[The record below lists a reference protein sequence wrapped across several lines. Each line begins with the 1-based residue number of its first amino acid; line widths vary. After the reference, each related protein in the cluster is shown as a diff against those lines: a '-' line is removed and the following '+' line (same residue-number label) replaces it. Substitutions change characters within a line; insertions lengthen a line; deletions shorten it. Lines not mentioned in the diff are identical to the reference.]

1 MSVGPFFAREPSD
14 GDIARLAHEPSE
26 SDIARLAGDEPPPGL
41 IFPSSQSQ
49 SDFGAGASAD
59 AAPSSGLFAF
69 VVAFVDA
76 LRASASDEPPAG
88 GIFPSSFSQ
97 NDLSAI
103 AADDGVGMREGGI
116 WRVPSGNLLTA
127 E

>member
-1 MSVGPFFAREPSD
+1 MRE
-14 GDIARLAHEPSE
+14 G
-26 SDIARLAGDEPPPGL
+26 G
-41 IFPSSQSQ
+41 IFPSSFSQ
-49 SDFGAGASAD
+49 TDLSSEGDIAEPPAGGIFPSSFSQTDLSSTAGASTD
-59 AAPSSGLFAF
+59 AEPARGLFAF

-76 LRASASDEPPAG
+76 LRASEPPAG

>member
-1 MSVGPFFAREPSD
+1 MRE
-14 GDIARLAHEPSE
+14 G
-26 SDIARLAGDEPPPGL
+26 G
-41 IFPSSQSQ
+41 IFPSSFSQ
-49 SDFGAGASAD
+49 TDLSSEGDIAEPPAGGIFPSSFSQTDLSSTAGASTD
-59 AAPSSGLFAF
+59 AEPARGLFAF
-69 VVAFVDA
+69 VVAFVAA

>member
-14 GDIARLAHEPSE
+14 GDIARLAH
-26 SDIARLAGDEPPPGL
+26 SDELPAGG

-49 SDFGAGASAD
+49 SDFGAIAGASAD

>member
-1 MSVGPFFAREPSD
+1 MSVGPFYAREPSD
-14 GDIARLAHEPSE
+14 GDLAGLAH
-26 SDIARLAGDEPPPGL
+26 GDEMPAGG

-49 SDFGAGASAD
+49 SDFGAIAGASAD

-69 VVAFVDA
+69 VVAFVAA
-76 LRASASDEPPAG
+76 LRASASAEGPPEG
-88 GIFPSSFSQ
+88 GIYPSSQSQ
-97 NDLSAI
+97 NDLGAM

>member
-1 MSVGPFFAREPSD
+1 MLLAEVHADAALLRQRERGPGDDPFIHTGRADDRAPALGALALLARC
-14 GDIARLAHEPSE
+14 
-26 SDIARLAGDEPPPGL
+26 
-41 IFPSSQSQ
+41 
-49 SDFGAGASAD
+49 AGASAD